1 MNRELVIRPGALLI
15 ALALVV
21 AAGCGGKGEKK
32 DPAAPPP
39 PAAVVVTPVVQRDV
53 PVTKEW
59 IGTTDGNVNAEIRP
73 KVDGYLLR
81 RNYAE
86 GSFVH
91 QGQLLFEI
99 DPRQAQAQLQQAQA
113 DLEQARAQL
122 AKAHQDVV
130 RFQPLVAQK
139 AISQQE
145 LDNALS
151 AERSAKAAVE
161 AREAAVHEARLNT
174 SWTRVTSPIS
184 GIAGIAQQ
192 QQGNLVSP
200 TTVLAIVSQCDP
212 IRVQYPLS
220 EQEYLHLQERLR
232 TNPAAARVDNL
243 ELILVDGSVFPHK
256 GHVLFAGRQVDVRT
270 GTIATVALFP
280 NPGNLLRPGQFAKVR
295 AVTEVKKGAILVPQ
309 RAVNELQSGYQVA
322 VVGSD
327 DKAEIRTVQVGER
340 VGTMWVIDSGLHPG
354 DRVVVE
360 GFSRVK
366 SGAKVNP
373 KEAPPEVAGGG
384 SEGTPATT
392 PGTGPATGGK

>member
-1 MNRELVIRPGALLI
+1 MNRQLVIRPGILFI
-15 ALALVV
+15 ALAMVL

-39 PAAVVVTPVVQRDV
+39 PAAVIVTPVVQRDV
-53 PVTKEW
+53 PISKEW

-86 GSFVH
+86 GSFVR

-99 DPRQAQAQLQQAQA
+99 DPRQSQAQLQQSQA
-113 DLEQARAQL
+113 DLEQAQANL

-145 LDNALS
+145 LDNAVS
-151 AERSAKAAVE
+151 AERAAKAAMD
-161 AREAAVHEARLNT
+161 AREAAVHEARLT
-174 SWTRVTSPIS
+174 SNWARVTSPIS
-184 GIAGIAQQ
+184 GIAGAAQQ
-192 QQGNLVSP
+192 QVGNLVSP
-200 TTVLAIVSQCDP
+200 TTVLTTVSQCDP

-220 EQEYLHLQERLR
+220 EQEYLHLQETLQK
-232 TNPAAARVDNL
+232 NPAAEREENL
-243 ELILVDGSVFPHK
+243 DLVLVDGSVFPHK

-270 GTIATVALFP
+270 GTISMVAVFP
-280 NPGNLLRPGQFAKVR
+280 NPGNVLRPGQFAKVR

-327 DKAEIRTVQVGER
+327 DKAEIRTVQAAQR
-340 VGTMWVIDSGLHPG
+340 VGTMWVIESGLHPG

-373 KEAPPEVAGGG
+373 KEAPPEEPQGK
-384 SEGTPATT
+384 PATT
-392 PGTGPATGGK
+392 PGAGPAAGGK